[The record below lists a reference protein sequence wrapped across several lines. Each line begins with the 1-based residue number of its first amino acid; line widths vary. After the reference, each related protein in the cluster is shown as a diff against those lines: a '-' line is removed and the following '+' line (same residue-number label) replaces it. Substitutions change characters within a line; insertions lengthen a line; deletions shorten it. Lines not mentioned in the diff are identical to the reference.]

1 MEIIENL
8 SDLDLINKYRPL
20 ALIPTMGNLH
30 EGHLGLIKY
39 ALKLNLSPMVTIFVN
54 PLQFGPAE
62 DFSKYPR
69 TIEEDLRLLKKEK
82 CKLVFI
88 PDGKKILENI
98 KELKAPFSNF
108 LCSKSRPGH
117 FDGVLTIVNRFLELI
132 KPEYCIF
139 GQKDF
144 QQQLIIKEH
153 LKNSELSTKLI
164 TNPIIRD
171 KNGLALSSR
180 NNYLSKRDKLKAAK
194 IYFYL
199 KEISAELIKV
209 ILNKNDFKKEL
220 DFLKSSYREIFL
232 KENFKV
238 DYLEFVNAKTL
249 EDLKKKDSEILIAVA
264 INYAG
269 VRLIDNIFLTRPIS

>member
-1 MEIIENL
+1 MEIIENF
-8 SDLDLINKYRPL
+8 SDLALTKKYRPL

-30 EGHLGLIKY
+30 EGHLGLVRH

-54 PLQFGPAE
+54 PLQFGPKE

-69 TIEEDLRLLKKEK
+69 TKDKDLNLLKKEK
-82 CKLVFI
+82 CDLVFI
-88 PDGKKILENI
+88 PDRKKILENI
-98 KELKAPFSNF
+98 KDLDAPLNNF
-108 LCSKSRPGH
+108 LCGESRPGH

-132 KPEYCIF
+132 EPEYCIF

-153 LKNSELSTKLI
+153 LRNSVLSTKLI
-164 TNPIIRD
+164 THPIIRD

-180 NNYLSKRDKLKAAK
+180 NNYLSERDKLKAAK

-199 KEISAELIKV
+199 KEIAAEI
-209 ILNKNDFKKEL
+209 IRIIPNKNDFTKEI
-220 DFLKSSYREIFL
+220 DFLKSSYQEIFS
-232 KENFKV
+232 KENFEV
-238 DYLEFVNAKTL
+238 DYLEFVNAQTL
-249 EDLKKKDSEILIAVA
+249 ENLKKEDLEILIAVA

-269 VRLIDNIFLTRPIS
+269 VRLIDNIFLTRSVS

>member
-1 MEIIENL
+1 MEVIENL
-8 SDLDLINKYRPL
+8 SDLDLINKYRPI

-30 EGHLGLIKY
+30 EGHLSLIKC

-54 PLQFGPAE
+54 PLQFGPSE

-69 TIEEDLRLLKKEK
+69 TIEKDLRLLKKEK
-82 CKLVFI
+82 CNLVFI

-98 KELKAPFSNF
+98 KELKAPFSNY
-108 LCSKSRPGH
+108 LCGKSRPGH
-117 FDGVLTIVNRFLELI
+117 FDGVLTIVNRFFELI

-144 QQQLIIKEH
+144 QQQLIIKEY
-153 LKNSELSTKLI
+153 LKNSELSTELI

-199 KEISAELIKV
+199 KEMSAELIKI

-220 DFLKSSYREIFL
+220 DFLKSSYQEIFL
-232 KENFKV
+232 KENFEV

-249 EDLKKKDSEILIAVA
+249 EGLKKEDSEILIAIA